1 MFFLIHVIWKGIF
14 FYYFSKHLKKSYK
27 INVGNFTKNFCVF
40 PMPFLSVNVSSSRI
54 WFSFSFSQDV
64 IDIIPVS
71 EKIFLMNFNPN
82 REWMEYQKLM
92 NIKYCNLD
100 FWKRN
105 HDAVIP
111 DYSKYIKE
119 SSAVKFTIHLKLKT
133 ITLFW

>member
-1 MFFLIHVIWKGIF
+1 
-14 FYYFSKHLKKSYK
+14 
-27 INVGNFTKNFCVF
+27 
-40 PMPFLSVNVSSSRI
+40 
-54 WFSFSFSQDV
+54 
-64 IDIIPVS
+64 
-71 EKIFLMNFNPN
+71 
-82 REWMEYQKLM
+82 M
-92 NIKYCNLD
+92 NIKYCHLD